1 MFLVF
6 CEDTGIVGN
15 ILDGAMEEVQ
25 GIVVDVGGLLVEH
38 RVLAQKH
45 GFLGNFGRIL
55 GDIHIIKMLQ
65 QKMLGCTL

>member
-25 GIVVDVGGLLVEH
+25 GIVVDVGGLLVEN
-38 RVLAQKH
+38 RVLAYLS
-45 GFLGNFGRIL
+45 FL
-55 GDIHIIKMLQ
+55 
-65 QKMLGCTL
+65 